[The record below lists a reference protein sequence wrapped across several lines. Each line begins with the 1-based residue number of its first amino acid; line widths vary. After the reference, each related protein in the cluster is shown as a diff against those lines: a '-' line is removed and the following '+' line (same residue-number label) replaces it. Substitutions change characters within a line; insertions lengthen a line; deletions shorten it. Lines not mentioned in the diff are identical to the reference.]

1 MKLYSVSILR
11 FDPKPVQLLCT
22 ASDLSSFSFFQRS
35 SIGEFMNFFTK
46 TVAERTNPGQRQDV
60 EQSNYVFHVYNRSDG
75 LCGVIASDKEYP
87 LRVAYTL
94 LNKILDEF
102 LTKNP
107 RTKWESGAVTLSFP
121 ELDTY
126 LSKYQDP
133 KQADTI
139 MRVQQELDETKDV
152 LHKTIESVL
161 ARGEK
166 LDDLIQRSDNL
177 STQSRM
183 FYKSA
188 KKQNSCCIIA

>member
-1 MKLYSVSILR
+1 MKLYGINVLR
-11 FDPKPVQLLCT
+11 YDPKPVQLLST
-22 ASDLSSFSFFQRS
+22 VSDLSSFSFFQRS
-35 SIGEFMNFFTK
+35 TVGEFMGFFTK
-46 TVAERTNPGQRQDV
+46 TVTERTSPGQRQDV
-60 EQSNYVFHVYNRSDG
+60 EQSDYVFHVYNRSDG
-75 LCGVIASDKEYP
+75 LCGVIISDKEYP
-87 LRVAYTL
+87 MRVAYTL
-94 LNKILDEF
+94 LNKVLDEF
-102 LTKNP
+102 LAKYP
-107 RTKWESGAVTLSFP
+107 RNKWAEGAVTLPFP

-126 LSKYQDP
+126 ISKYQDP

-177 STQSRM
+177 SAQSRM